1 MLLRLPYSAGVM
13 KYWLVVFI
21 LSDGVWVAGADM
33 PNAGWSPRQYE
44 SLEVCNTR
52 RDFAAN
58 LVKQIGR
65 AQTKHFCTQN
75 PEATLA
81 ELEQAAAQ

>member
-1 MLLRLPYSAGVM
+1 M

-21 LSDGVWVAGADM
+21 LTDGAWVAGADM
-33 PNAGWSPRQYE
+33 PTAGWSPRQYE
-44 SLEVCNTR
+44 SLEVCKTR

-58 LVKQIGR
+58 LVKQVGK
-65 AQTKHFCTQN
+65 AETKHFCTQN
-75 PEATLA
+75 PDATLA